1 MPRAETETYYNITE
15 KGERLAGL
23 YRDCGERVIFVVPS
37 GLDKDAL
44 LDLISGGGSFFGQ
57 RPKICT
63 WGDLYKEVSQISH
76 ARPRMITDPPDHTLI
91 IRYILDKFL
100 EEQDKSGNKLPD
112 GVYRRGFSKILGD
125 NIKELLNED
134 VSPRDLRD
142 RLYMEGDP
150 PEGSPEAIL
159 LSSKIHFIPRFARGG
174 GQRADSGT
182 YQGVSRG
189 RGGRR
194 GSFKDHPR
202 LHRVPHLHWKSVKT
216 YKKT

>member
-76 ARPRMITDPPDHTLI
+76 ARPRMITDPPTIH
-91 IRYILDKFL
+91 
-100 EEQDKSGNKLPD
+100 
-112 GVYRRGFSKILGD
+112 
-125 NIKELLNED
+125 
-134 VSPRDLRD
+134 
-142 RLYMEGDP
+142 
-150 PEGSPEAIL
+150 
-159 LSSKIHFIPRFARGG
+159 LS
-174 GQRADSGT
+174 
-182 YQGVSRG
+182 
-189 RGGRR
+189 
-194 GSFKDHPR
+194 
-202 LHRVPHLHWKSVKT
+202 
-216 YKKT
+216 